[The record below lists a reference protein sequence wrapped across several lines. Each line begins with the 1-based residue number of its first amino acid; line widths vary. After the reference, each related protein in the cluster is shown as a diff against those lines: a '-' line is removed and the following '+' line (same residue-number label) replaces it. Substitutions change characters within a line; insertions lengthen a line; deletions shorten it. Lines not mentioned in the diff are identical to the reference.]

1 MSAIVSWGTGDGTA
15 IITAENYVPEGDV
28 FIATYDVTTSA
39 ELKKACDDGKVIFV
53 KSGSLC
59 LPMTLSLGSRFIF
72 TGFQNSVKGVFISCL
87 NDTWSSKNIYALP
100 TVTTDDTGNA
110 LMVNSSGVWAK
121 TLPADARINLGITY
135 GTTEPVE
142 APTTGD
148 GSVYFM
154 EDDGS
159 PLPVSEGGTG
169 ANTKMGAKQN
179 FLIGATAVPSF
190 YTKSLAES
198 EVTLIPLA
206 NFDVK
211 TDNEFQIGGNGGIV
225 MPYSGTVLVSG
236 GLYIVTATGSA
247 PAGVFIQ
254 IVRNGAAFSVCS
266 NYSVSRGGLTSGAKL
281 INVEAGDILCIYGRG
296 YGSAATV
303 YATTVKDSFLS
314 VFYV

>member
-1 MSAIVSWGTGDGTA
+1 MSIIKITLPAGEIPVDGKQVSFVAPCDCASVSGLQIDESTYTVVDTMGNILTGKDAVWTTGAIVSVVLDVTNKKAYMHGSSGILPIERGGTGATTAMNARVNLGFTHGTA
-15 IITAENYVPEGDV
+15 EP
-28 FIATYDVTTSA
+28 
-39 ELKKACDDGKVIFV
+39 
-53 KSGSLC
+53 SGTPS
-59 LPMTLSLGSRFIF
+59 
-72 TGFQNSVKGVFISCL
+72 TG
-87 NDTWSSKNIYALP
+87 
-100 TVTTDDTGNA
+100 
-110 LMVNSSGVWAK
+110 
-121 TLPADARINLGITY
+121 
-135 GTTEPVE
+135 E
-142 APTTGD
+142 

-159 PLPVSEGGTG
+159 PLPISEGGTG

-190 YTKSLAES
+190 STKSLVDS

-211 TDNEFQIGGNGGIV
+211 TDSEFQIGGSGGIV

-236 GLYIVTATGSA
+236 GLYIVTDTSTAAS
-247 PAGVFIQ
+247 GVFIQ
-254 IVRNGAAFSVCS
+254 IIRNGASIGVCS
-266 NYSVSRGGLTSGAKL
+266 NYSLSRGGMTAGTKL